1 MRKLIAGPTVFICD
15 DCVELCTDIL
25 KEETNVQYLDPEDR
39 FEKHF
44 GIELPGEV
52 LIGKG
57 AVRVTSIIAALDTSK
72 IDNPKQLETAIGMV
86 IVRLAYDKIIA
97 GVDAV
102 IATTE
107 SELTGVKQELAKVEH
122 GYNEDELSLFVR
134 ADELTLEKE
143 ELSPSEKALI
153 RGRLESLRGV
163 LELFDKHRRLQAH
176 FNYLNGY
183 RERIVAINTSK
194 EKETAAE

>member
-1 MRKLIAGPTVFICD
+1 M
-15 DCVELCTDIL
+15 DII

-102 IATTE
+102 IAATE
-107 SELTGVKQELAKVEH
+107 SELAGVKQELAKAEH
-122 GYNEDELSLFVR
+122 GYQEDEVKLFVR
-134 ADELTLEKE
+134 ADELTLGKE
-143 ELSPSEKALI
+143 QLSPSEKALI
-153 RGRLESLRGV
+153 RGRLESLRSV

-183 RERIVAINTSK
+183 RGRIVAINTSGK
-194 EKETAAE
+194 TETAAE